1 MKRRDFIRLVALGS
15 GGTALDWGLY
25 SNVILAKD
33 IYPARKIEWIS
44 HTQPGSGFD
53 IIPRGIGPF
62 LTKHLKELAPG
73 SKGGEI
79 VVKNEPA
86 AAGLKAYSRVLRGE
100 PNGYII
106 GGLDI
111 AFITD
116 MVTGKV
122 DKNEI
127 DIKKFTYLSKLNSN
141 SKLLITG
148 KNGFQSWA
156 DAVESSKKS
165 PLKIGTGQFGRA
177 NHVSLILIM
186 EALGLNAK
194 VINTQSTA
202 ATMSM
207 LMRGDVHVA
216 LTSDESVSNFLESKE
231 VRVLVD
237 CTEKSRF
244 PGALSMTDLG
254 HPEVVK
260 YAQTHRFIIA
270 PPNLPKEINALLTE
284 ALKKTMRDKEFL
296 IWAKRAGF
304 DFEPIYG
311 SAAREMAMGYI
322 SFYQGMEQTLKK
334 YLL

>member
-1 MKRRDFIRLVALGS
+1 MERRNFLRLLALGS
-15 GGTALDWGLY
+15 GAAALDWGLY
-25 SNVILAKD
+25 SNVLLGKET
-33 IYPARKIEWIS
+33 YPARKIAWIS

-62 LTKHLKELAPG
+62 LTKYLRELAPG
-73 SKGGEI
+73 CKGGEI

-86 AAGLKAYSRVLRGE
+86 AAGLKAYSMVLRAE
-100 PNGYII
+100 PNGYTI

-127 DIKKFTYLSKLNSN
+127 DITKFTYLSKLSSN
-141 SKLLITG
+141 SKLIITS
-148 KNGFQSWA
+148 KNGFKSWGEA
-156 DAVESSKKS
+156 IEASKKA

-177 NHVSLILIM
+177 NHVSLILVI

-194 VINTQSTA
+194 VINTQSTS

-207 LMRGDVHVA
+207 VMRGDVQVA
-216 LTSDESVSNFLESKE
+216 LTSDESVSSFLESKE
-231 VRVLVD
+231 ARVLVD

-244 PGALSMTDLG
+244 AGAVSMTDLG
-254 HPEVVK
+254 HPEIVK
-260 YAQTHRFIIA
+260 YASTHRFVIA
-270 PPNLPKEINALLTE
+270 PPKLPKDINALLTE

-296 IWAKRAGF
+296 GWAKKGGF

-311 SAAREMAMGYI
+311 NAAKEVANGYI
-322 SFYQGMEQTLKK
+322 SYYQSMEQTLKK